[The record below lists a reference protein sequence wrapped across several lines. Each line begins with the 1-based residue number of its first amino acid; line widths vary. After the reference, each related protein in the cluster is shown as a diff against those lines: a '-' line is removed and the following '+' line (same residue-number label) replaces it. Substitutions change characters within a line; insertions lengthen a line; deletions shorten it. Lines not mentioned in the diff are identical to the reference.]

1 MIARYSRPAMAAV
14 WDDGARFGRWV
25 EVEVAALEAQEHE
38 GLVPPGTAA
47 AIRRDAAFDPVR
59 IDALEATLHHDV
71 IAFLTDVGAS
81 LGPEKRFLHLGMTS
95 SDLVDTALA
104 LAIVGSGR
112 LLALELDRL
121 EAALVALARRHRR
134 TIMVGRTHGVHAEPM
149 TFGLKALAWA
159 TAVHRSRGEVERAL
173 RGAAVGKLSGAVG
186 QAAHLPLAV
195 EERFCDR
202 LGLVPEPVAT
212 QVVARDRHAALLSA
226 LAHLAANYERIATE
240 IRHLA
245 RTEVGEVEEPFG
257 AGQKG
262 SSAMPHKRNPVVC
275 ERITGMARLFRGWA
289 VAGLENVALWHE
301 RDISHSSV
309 ERVVLPDAFLAADYM
324 TAKLTAVIDGLA
336 VDPARMRANLDASGG
351 LVFSQRVLLALI
363 AAGVEREPAYAI
375 VQQAAMSA
383 WRGDEG
389 GGAFRDLLAADETV
403 RARLGDGL
411 AACFEV
417 ESYLVSVDG
426 LFTRAEAALAVKTEA
441 R

>member
-1 MIARYSRPAMAAV
+1 VIARYSRPAMAAV
-14 WDDGARFGRWV
+14 WEDGARFRRWV
-25 EVEVAALEAQEHE
+25 EVEVAALEAQEHA

-47 AIRRDAAFDPVR
+47 AIRRDAAFDAAR

-81 LGPEKRFLHLGMTS
+81 LGPEKRFLHQGMTS

-104 LAIVGSGR
+104 LALVESGR

-121 EAALVALARRHRR
+121 EAALLALARRHRR
-134 TIMVGRTHGVHAEPM
+134 TVMVGRTHGVHAEPM
-149 TFGLKALAWA
+149 TFGLKVLAWA

-173 RGAAVGKLSGAVG
+173 SGVAVGKLSGAVG

-195 EERFCDR
+195 EERFCER

-212 QVVARDRHAALLSA
+212 QVVARDRHAALLAA

-245 RTEVGEVEEPFG
+245 RTEVREVEEPFG
-257 AGQKG
+257 EGQKG

-275 ERITGMARLFRGWA
+275 ERITGLARLFRGWA
-289 VAGLENVALWHE
+289 VAGFENVALWHE

-324 TAKLTAVIDGLA
+324 TDKLTAVIAGLA

-351 LVFSQRVLLALI
+351 LVFSQRVLLALV

-383 WRGDEG
+383 WRGDG
-389 GGAFRDLLAADETV
+389 AVAFRDLLAADETV

-411 AACFEV
+411 AACFDV
-417 ESYLVSVDG
+417 EHFLAAVDG
-426 LFTRAEAALAVKTEA
+426 LFARAEAALAGTA
-441 R
+441 G